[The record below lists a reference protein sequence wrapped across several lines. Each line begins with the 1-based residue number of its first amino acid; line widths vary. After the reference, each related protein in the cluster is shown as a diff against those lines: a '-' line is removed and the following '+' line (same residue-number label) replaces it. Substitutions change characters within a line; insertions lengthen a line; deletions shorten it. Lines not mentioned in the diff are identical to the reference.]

1 MAILVT
7 GGTGYIGSH
16 TSVELLERGLDV
28 VIADNLS
35 NSSIDVLDRIKKITG
50 RAPVFY
56 KADVCD
62 PDAVEDIFQS
72 QPIEA
77 VIHFAGLK
85 AVGESV
91 QQPLRYYKTNVMSTL
106 VLLECM
112 KKHNVNRIV
121 FSSSATVY
129 SPDNPVPYYETY
141 KIGPVSPYGWTKA
154 VNEQILRDA
163 AASDSELS
171 AVLLRYFNPIGAH
184 KSGLIGENPKDI
196 PNNLMPYIA
205 RVAAGK
211 LDKLR
216 VFGADYD
223 TKDGTGVR
231 DYIHVMD
238 LAAGHVAALEYTRAH
253 KGVEAFNLGTGKGSS
268 VLEVLHEFEKA
279 CGFKLNYVIT
289 DRRPGDIGEY
299 YANTDKAEKIL
310 GFKIKY
316 GLEDMCRDMWNF
328 QKNLEKE

>member
-1 MAILVT
+1 MAVLVT
-7 GGTGYIGSH
+7 GGTGFIGSH
-16 TSVELLERGLDV
+16 TCVELLERGLDV
-28 VIADNLS
+28 VIVDNLS
-35 NSSIDVLDRIKKITG
+35 NSSMDVLDNIKKITG
-50 RAPVFY
+50 KSPAFY

-62 PDAVEDIFQS
+62 KDALDKIFAGH
-72 QPIEA
+72 PIEA
-77 VIHFAGLK
+77 VIHFAGYK

-91 QQPLRYYKTNVMSTL
+91 KQPVKYYKNNVMSTL

-112 KKHNVNRIV
+112 KKHNVGRIV

-129 SPDNPVPYYETY
+129 SPENPVPYYETY
-141 KIGPVSPYGWTKA
+141 KLGPVSPYGWTKA

-163 AASDSELS
+163 AAADDKFS

-205 RVAAGK
+205 QVAAGK

-216 VFGADYD
+216 IFGADYD

-238 LAAGHVAALEYTRAH
+238 LARGHVAALEYTREH
-253 KGVEAFNLGTGKGSS
+253 RGVEAINLGTGKGYS
-268 VLEVLHEFEKA
+268 VLEVLHMFEKA
-279 CGFKLNYVIT
+279 CGFKLDYVIT
-289 DRRPGDIGEY
+289 ERRPGDIGEY

-310 GFKIKY
+310 GFKTKY
-316 GLEDMCRDMWNF
+316 SLEDMCRDMWNF
-328 QKNLEKE
+328 QKNIEKK